1 MPGPIR
7 TEDVILSTQPV
18 VPTSDLPSIT
28 CCCAESA
35 GGGAACGAVV
45 RGGVAATGVVP
56 LVTRL
61 PGVRWAGVRDRAA
74 AGLVQLVLRL
84 PGLRWAGVGD
94 REAAA

>member
-1 MPGPIR
+1 
-7 TEDVILSTQPV
+7 
-18 VPTSDLPSIT
+18 
-28 CCCAESA
+28 
-35 GGGAACGAVV
+35 V

-56 LVTRL
+56 PVTRL

>member
-28 CCCAESA
+28 CGAESA
-35 GGGAACGAVV
+35 GGGAACGVVV
-45 RGGVAATGVVP
+45 RGGVAATGAVP
-56 LVTRL
+56 PVARL
-61 PGVRWAGVRDRAA
+61 PGVSWAGVRDRVA